1 MKPATSSTSI
11 SSLVSL
17 EDEEEKRK
25 VGTEKMSFVLQ
36 ELVET
41 EKEYVD
47 KMHDVIKVGMTAHVI
62 QINHINVYR
71 TTYQRC
77 FLLIC
82 RSL

>member
-25 VGTEKMSFVLQ
+25 VGTEKMSFVLR

-47 KMHDVIKVGMTAHVI
+47 KMHDVIKVGVAAHVI
-62 QINHINVYR
+62 QITHVNV
-71 TTYQRC
+71 
-77 FLLIC
+77 
-82 RSL
+82 